1 MTTSTEGSSGI
12 VFVATPNS
20 LTDPSA
26 APTGRI
32 WRKRAASLDTRFER
46 SESESDSAIDSQA
59 GDQAIDHAAKLAA
72 GVPRALKEVLTHR
85 GLKTDADLNWWF
97 RPNLKSLR
105 DPLSLKELDRAVR
118 RLVVARQRQ
127 EHVLLYADYDLDG
140 TSGLALALEAF
151 QLLGFENVSG
161 YQPQRLTEG
170 YGLHSEAIEK
180 LHASRG
186 VQVLVSID
194 LGITAMEEAQF
205 AKSLGIDVI
214 ITDHH
219 LPKTDETGAVV
230 LPDAVAVVNPNRGDC
245 ESGLGHLC
253 GTGVIFY
260 LVLALRRALLE
271 EGLLISDS
279 SEVFDPKRLLDC
291 FAIGT
296 ITDLVPL
303 QAENRILVKHGL
315 VRLAETERPG
325 LSELLKALDLW
336 GRPLTAQDVAIRFAP
351 KLNALSR
358 MGSGI
363 QPIDLYLENDREKAR
378 EMVAQVLANNQDRQ
392 ASQKLADEEA
402 DRILSEA
409 PPKGVIAICS
419 EKFHRGVVGLV
430 ATKLSQRFG
439 LPAFVGAIE
448 GESGSIIGSARVPT
462 GLRANLLEA
471 MAHAANH
478 LDQFGGHAM
487 AAGFEAKRS
496 EFHLFRSALETWAAM
511 LVSDDELGGHV
522 VEFDA
527 ACTLSELTPSFM
539 NWYEHMGPFGSQ
551 APVPMFLLR
560 DCLVSQAKSLKGG
573 HWRLRLAQ
581 VGAPPIQAIWFSPPK
596 VEGVEDFGHLQG
608 QRVDV
613 IGEVQWNH
621 YQGSRTIQ
629 LLVSDMKIASS
640 AVAAG
645 QNA

>member
-1 MTTSTEGSSGI
+1 MNTSQEGSSGL
-12 VFVATPNS
+12 VFDTKATTPV
-20 LTDPSA
+20 
-26 APTGRI
+26 RI
-32 WRKRAASLDTRFER
+32 WRKRAASSEPGFER
-46 SESESDSAIDSQA
+46 GENDEASGSQA
-59 GDQAIDHAAKLAA
+59 AQLAS

-85 GLKTDADLNWWF
+85 GLKTDSDLAWWF
-97 RPNLKSLR
+97 RPSLKSLR
-105 DPLSLKELDRAVR
+105 DPLLLKDLDQAIR
-118 RLVVARQRQ
+118 RLVEARQKQ

-151 QLLGFENVSG
+151 ELLGFQNVSG

-170 YGLHSEAIEK
+170 YGLHSAAIEK
-180 LHASRG
+180 LHAERG

-194 LGITAMEEAQF
+194 LGITAMEEAAF
-205 AKSLGIDVI
+205 AKGLGIDVI

-219 LPKTDETGAVV
+219 LPKTDDTGAVV
-230 LPDAVAVVNPNRGDC
+230 LPQAVAVVNPNRGDC
-245 ESGLGHLC
+245 ESDLGHLC

-271 EGLLISDS
+271 EGLVQTD
-279 SEVFDPKRLLDC
+279 ERAVFDPKRLLDC

-363 QPIDLYLENDREKAR
+363 QPIDLYLETDKEKAR
-378 EMVAQVLANNQDRQ
+378 EMVARVLANNQDRQ
-392 ASQKLADEEA
+392 ASQKLADDEA
-402 DRILSEA
+402 DRILKET
-409 PPKGVIAICS
+409 PPNGVIAISS

-430 ATKLSQRFG
+430 ATKLSQRYG
-439 LPAFVGAIE
+439 VPAFIGAVE
-448 GESGSIIGSARVPT
+448 GESGSIVGSARVPT

-471 MAHAANH
+471 MAHASNH

-496 EFHLFRSALETWAAM
+496 EFGEFREALEVWAKT
-511 LVSDDELGGHV
+511 LVSEDELGGHV

-527 ACTLSELTPSFM
+527 ACMLSELTPSFM

-551 APVPMFLLR
+551 APVPMFLFS
-560 DCLVSQAKSLKGG
+560 DCLVSQVKALKGG
-573 HWRLRLAQ
+573 HLRLRLAQ

-596 VEGVEDFGHLQG
+596 IDGIEDLGLLQG

-629 LLVSDMKIASS
+629 LLVSDIKIASS
-640 AVAAG
+640 GIATG